1 MLRIEERL
9 EVVALSATEW
19 RVCDSRLHE
28 NDARRLRGYLQ
39 AQGERVE
46 LMRMQ
51 PVPGLCDWFSCLED
65 ALAAIEEELPTE
77 AGGRGGRGGG
87 RAVGHGGGRG

>member
-1 MLRIEERL
+1 MLRIEERP

-19 RVCDSRLHE
+19 RVCDARLHE

-51 PVPGLCDWFSCLED
+51 PVPGLCDWFGCLED
-65 ALAAIEEELPTE
+65 ALAAIEEELPVE
-77 AGGRGGRGGG
+77 AGGRG
-87 RAVGHGGGRG
+87 